1 MTTFLTPTPKQQ
13 FFTAGG
19 VPLVGGKLY
28 TYAAGTSTPLA
39 TYQDFSGVVSNTNP
53 VILDSRGEAN
63 VWLSPSDAYK
73 FVLTDSADALIWTV
87 DNINIGI
94 NFGNVII
101 TGGQINGAVIGNI
114 TPAAGS
120 FTDLSA
126 SGDVVFNSTSQM
138 QIPAG
143 LTSERST
150 TPVDG
155 MLRFNTTVDEYEG
168 NVSVAGQAIS
178 TLVNTGSPATT
189 AVLTTTTPHGL
200 SNGDYITVS
209 GAIPTNYNGS
219 YNITYIDA
227 VSFSYVMASNPGGNA
242 SSVGTYVAHTWTQI
256 GGGATGGGNDQ
267 IFVENGQTVTATYA
281 IPVGK
286 NAMSTGPITIN
297 SGATVTVPSGSR
309 WVVL

>member
-1 MTTFLTPTPKQQ
+1 MTTALSPSPKQQ

-28 TYAAGTSTPLA
+28 TYAGGTSTPLA
-39 TYQDFSGVVSNTNP
+39 TYQDSTGTVSNTNP
-53 VILDSRGEAN
+53 IILDSRGEAN

-73 FVLTDSADALIWTV
+73 FVLRDSADVLIWTV

-101 TGGQINGAVIGNI
+101 TGGSINGAVIGNI
-114 TPAAGS
+114 SPAAGT
-120 FTDLSA
+120 FTDLTA
-126 SGDVVFNSTSQM
+126 TGTVTFNSTSQM
-138 QIPAG
+138 QIPSG
-143 LTSERST
+143 LTSERTT

-155 MLRFNTTVDEYEG
+155 MLRFNTTVNEYEG
-168 NVSVAGQAIS
+168 NISIAGQIIS

-189 AVLTTTTPHGL
+189 AVVTTSSPHGL
-200 SNGDYITVS
+200 SNGAYITMS
-209 GAIPTNYNGS
+209 GCTPTNYNGS

-227 VSFSYVMASNPGGNA
+227 TSFSYVMAADPGGSA
-242 SSVGTYVAHTWTQI
+242 STIGTYVAHEWAQI

-267 IFVENGQTVTATYA
+267 IFVENGQTVTTTYA

-297 SGATVTVPSGSR
+297 SDVSVTVPSDSR
-309 WVVL
+309 WVIL